1 VARQAVHDILH
12 MPPDPLKALRGT
24 WFASQSRAHRSSW
37 CGSLGQARHRQ
48 FQLCQQLCKANWHS
62 LRVKTLGSIRGRP
75 LALKLPIPKATVR
88 WLLTWRPTAL
98 VAHRAR
104 R

>member
-1 VARQAVHDILH
+1 
-12 MPPDPLKALRGT
+12 
-24 WFASQSRAHRSSW
+24 
-37 CGSLGQARHRQ
+37 
-48 FQLCQQLCKANWHS
+48 

-104 R
+104 H

>member
-1 VARQAVHDILH
+1 MGYGL
-12 MPPDPLKALRGT
+12 LRSPEL
-24 WFASQSRAHRSSW
+24 ADRA
-37 CGSLGQARHRQ
+37 GVVQARHRH
-48 FQLCQQLCKANWHS
+48 FQLSQQLCKANWHS
-62 LRVKTLGSIRGRP
+62 LRVKTLGSIRCRP